1 MSHPNSFYITTPIY
15 YVNDVPHIG
24 HAYTT
29 VAADVLARYWR
40 LRGRDVFFLTGLDEH
55 GQKVQQAA
63 AKSGIAPQ
71 THCDRLAPQFRN
83 LWERL
88 NISNDAFI
96 RTTDTQHKSVVQR
109 YLQQLY
115 DNQLIYK
122 DDYTGWYCTFDERF
136 WTEKDVENGLCPDCK
151 RPVERISEH
160 NYFFKMGQY
169 QDRLI
174 EHIKQ
179 HPNFIR
185 PESRRN
191 EVLGFLTTQKLG
203 DLSISRPKSRL
214 SWGIEL
220 PFDKDYV
227 TYVWFDALVNY
238 VSALEYLRPTP
249 SQDQYWPTSVH
260 LVGKDILTAHAVY
273 WSTMLMALD
282 MKLPETIFAH
292 GWWTVDGEKMSKS
305 RGNVV
310 DPNKM
315 IDEFGADAFRYFLL
329 REVPF
334 GQDGDFSQTAMINR
348 INSDLANGLGNL
360 LSRTLTLIER
370 FADGRVPSCPSPDDQ
385 FTEDLNVAGLEAH
398 NFSGEHFASLEF
410 NRVLELI
417 WKLIQACDQFI
428 EKTAPWSL
436 AKDPGQQMRLNRVLY
451 RAADTLRLL
460 CVHVYPFMPMTAQ
473 NIAYQMG
480 LDIDF
485 QKSIATN
492 TVTDTYWNRLPA
504 EVKIKKGN
512 VLFPRIELK
521 PQGAKTVSDT
531 PTPSQPTAATPAQAT
546 AAQQTSAPEA
556 PAPAAPAQPIQP
568 QITIDEFM
576 KIQLKTAKVLTAER
590 VPKSEKL
597 LKLQVSLGEGTEPR
611 QIVAGIGKKYTPEAL
626 IGKTII
632 IVANLKPAKLM
643 GIESQ
648 GMVLAAG
655 DSDVHGLATILEEV
669 DPGTKVK

>member
-1 MSHPNSFYITTPIY
+1 MSVPSTFYITTPIY

-29 VAADVLARYWR
+29 IAADVLARYWR
-40 LRGRDVFFLTGLDEH
+40 LRGREVFFLTGLDEH

-63 AKSGIAPQ
+63 AKAGIAPQ
-71 THCDRLAPQFRN
+71 AHCDKLAPQFQQ
-83 LWERL
+83 LWKRL
-88 NISNDAFI
+88 DISNDAFI
-96 RTTDTQHKSVVQR
+96 RTTDPRHKKAVQR

-115 DNQLIYK
+115 DKQLIYK

-136 WTEKDVENGLCPDCK
+136 WTEKDVTDGLCPDCK
-151 RPVERISEH
+151 RPVEKLSEH

-191 EVLGFLTTQKLG
+191 EVLGFLQPQKLG

-220 PFDKDYV
+220 PFDKDYI

-238 VSALEYLRPTP
+238 LSALEYLRPTP
-249 SQDQYWPTSVH
+249 SRDRYWPASVH
-260 LVGKDILTAHAVY
+260 LVGKDILTTHAVY

-282 MKLPETIFAH
+282 LPMPETIFAH
-292 GWWTVDGEKMSKS
+292 GWWTVDGQKMSKS

-310 DPNKM
+310 DPNQM
-315 IDEFGADAFRYFLL
+315 VDDFGADAFRYFLL

-334 GQDGDFSQTAMINR
+334 GQDGDFSRSAMIAT
-348 INSDLANGLGNL
+348 INSDLANGVGNL
-360 LSRTLTLIER
+360 LSRTLTMIDRFSQGIIPER
-370 FADGRVPSCPSPDDQ
+370 GTPQYERKEDSIRGEADVLLLTSDDLLSH
-385 FTEDLNVAGLEAH
+385 FRFRDNLE
-398 NFSGEHFASLEF
+398 SLKWIISLCDEF
-410 NRVLELI
+410 IDESR
-417 WKLIQACDQFI
+417 
-428 EKTAPWSL
+428 PWDL
-436 AKDPGQQMRLNRVLY
+436 AKKPELRPRLDNVLNTLSK
-451 RAADTLRLL
+451 TLRALSIFTFPYMPSAAMEMGRQLGLRLDFSTPLL
-460 CVHVYPFMPMTAQ
+460 RDGFSWDAFERGT
-473 NIAYQMG
+473 
-480 LDIDF
+480 
-485 QKSIATN
+485 
-492 TVTDTYWNRLPA
+492 
-504 EVKIKKGN
+504 KIGKGSN
-512 VLFPRIELK
+512 LFPRIESKL
-521 PQGAKTVSDT
+521 QGATTVSDT
-531 PTPSQPTAATPAQAT
+531 PTPSQSTTATT
-546 AAQQTSAPEA
+546 
-556 PAPAAPAQPIQP
+556 APAAASTQT
-568 QITIDEFM
+568 QITIDEFQ
-576 KIQLKTAKVLTAER
+576 KVQLRTARVVSAER

-597 LKLQVSLGEGTEPR
+597 LKLQVLLGSDQR
-611 QIVAGIGKKYTPEAL
+611 QIVAGIGKKYEPEAL
-626 IGKTII
+626 VGKTVV

-655 DSDVHGLATILEEV
+655 DADVHGLVTILEEV